1 MHCNGW
7 IGSLGRVSRINWAII
22 SQCVVH
28 TACLGCKKWC
38 RWWLHWP
45 ACHIGKRLDLDL
57 TSSSSLSIGGR
68 REHICTANPDHASWT
83 SSILGSC
90 GCNHHFGD
98 NEPMVPGALYVM
110 MFGFRPAAVHCS
122 VTILAPNHDYIHVHC
137 SMQHRATQRTLR
149 RDHSE
154 KTQRILREHSLHLH
168 SALMSQDMLSL
179 FLAALAVAYLPLV
192 LLTDFEI

>member
-28 TACLGCKKWC
+28 TACYAAKSDVDGGCTDPLVTSEKDSSSVA
-38 RWWLHWP
+38 P
-45 ACHIGKRLDLDL
+45 
-57 TSSSSLSIGGR
+57 SSSSLSIGGR

-98 NEPMVPGALYVM
+98 NELMVPGALYVM

-122 VTILAPNHDYIHVHC
+122 VTILAPNHDHIHVHC

-149 RDHSE
+149 
-154 KTQRILREHSLHLH
+154 EH
-168 SALMSQDMLSL
+168 
-179 FLAALAVAYLPLV
+179 
-192 LLTDFEI
+192 

>member
-7 IGSLGRVSRINWAII
+7 IGSLGRVSRINLAII

-57 TSSSSLSIGGR
+57 TSSSSVAPSSSSSSSSLSIGGR

-98 NEPMVPGALYVM
+98 NELMVPGALYVM

-149 RDHSE
+149 
-154 KTQRILREHSLHLH
+154 EH
-168 SALMSQDMLSL
+168 
-179 FLAALAVAYLPLV
+179 
-192 LLTDFEI
+192 